1 MKIETNLIKLYCD
14 YFFKTF
20 YQVFKKIL
28 TFFGPGILKRMFLVF
43 PFLVEMLV
51 QPWFTLFYH
60 EIIFAISFKLDEFLL
75 LSNLSSLKSV
85 K

>member
-51 QPWFTLFYH
+51 QVALCNHGLLFS
-60 EIIFAISFKLDEFLL
+60 IMKLF
-75 LSNLSSLKSV
+75 SQ
-85 K
+85 